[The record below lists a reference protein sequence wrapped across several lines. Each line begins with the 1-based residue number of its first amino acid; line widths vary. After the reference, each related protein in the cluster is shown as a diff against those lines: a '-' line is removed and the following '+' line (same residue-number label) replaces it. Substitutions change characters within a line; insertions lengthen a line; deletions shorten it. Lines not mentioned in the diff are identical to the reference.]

1 MPSLEYVLN
10 IIVIIVTLPNSTV
23 VVDIPGKKLK
33 RGNVIIHSNGE
44 LVYFVLDFFPCG
56 KSSERL

>member
-1 MPSLEYVLN
+1 MNMPSLEYVLN

-33 RGNVIIHSNGE
+33 RRGNVIIHSNG
-44 LVYFVLDFFPCG
+44 
-56 KSSERL
+56 